1 MDKLYW
7 CNSLLCL
14 AYSYSPLKL
23 LGYQTH
29 QDLSGVPRHSVLI
42 RKRWSGWLWGI
53 QMTKIVVYNWCPRHA
68 TSLVQLPLGQAYGL
82 RSALLEIYI
91 KGMTFNFHW
100 ICKPS
105 LLLEGPSLLSEKQK
119 IFSCRTGALSNG
131 SFSTPSSKH
140 YLWPIFAISI
150 KECFFWYPGTFFK
163 WQVLLY
169 GWKLLRNTNAA
180 VLRTWIHPCC
190 LAMFHGSYLFSH
202 IFFLWQFVRGTFKGT
217 KILCK
222 IWWLQNPLSRAFKS
236 NKRNINMTTTQLR
249 NDYLALT
256 RNPQR
261 QPMTEYHVRGV

>member
-53 QMTKIVVYNWCPRHA
+53 QITRIVVYNWCPRHA
-68 TSLVQLPLGQAYGL
+68 TSLEQLPLGQAYGL

-105 LLLEGPSLLSEKQK
+105 LLLEGSSLLSEKQK
-119 IFSCRTGALSNG
+119 IFPVAQGLEAMAAFPYLLPNIICGQFLPCPLKNVFLVPWYIFQVTSTFVWLKAFEKYKCSCLEDMN
-131 SFSTPSSKH
+131 TP
-140 YLWPIFAISI
+140 
-150 KECFFWYPGTFFK
+150 
-163 WQVLLY
+163 LLPSHVP
-169 GWKLLRNTNAA
+169 WKLSLQP
-180 VLRTWIHPCC
+180 H
-190 LAMFHGSYLFSH
+190 
-202 IFFLWQFVRGTFKGT
+202 FLPLTICVRYF
-217 KILCK
+217 
-222 IWWLQNPLSRAFKS
+222 
-236 NKRNINMTTTQLR
+236 
-249 NDYLALT
+249 
-256 RNPQR
+256 
-261 QPMTEYHVRGV
+261 

>member
-53 QMTKIVVYNWCPRHA
+53 QMTRIVVYNWCPRHA
-68 TSLVQLPLGQAYGL
+68 TSLEQLPLGQAYGL

-119 IFSCRTGALSNG
+119 IFPVAQGLEAMAAFPHLLPNIICGQFLPCPLKNVFLVPWYIFQVT
-131 SFSTPSSKH
+131 STFVWLKA
-140 YLWPIFAISI
+140 F
-150 KECFFWYPGTFFK
+150 E
-163 WQVLLY
+163 
-169 GWKLLRNTNAA
+169 NTNAA
-180 VLRTWIHPCC
+180 VLRTWIQPCC

-202 IFFLWQFVRGTFKGT
+202 IFSPWQFVWDTFKGT

-222 IWWLQNPLSRAFKS
+222 IW
-236 NKRNINMTTTQLR
+236 
-249 NDYLALT
+249 
-256 RNPQR
+256 
-261 QPMTEYHVRGV
+261 